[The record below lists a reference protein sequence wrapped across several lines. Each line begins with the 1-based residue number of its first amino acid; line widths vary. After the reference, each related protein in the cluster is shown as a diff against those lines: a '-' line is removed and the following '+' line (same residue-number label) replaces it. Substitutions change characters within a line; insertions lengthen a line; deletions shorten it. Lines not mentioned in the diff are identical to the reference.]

1 MRVRVRVKVK
11 VGVNVR
17 VRERVRVRVRV
28 AASSSAR
35 LEVFDEALA
44 QLRRLHGLPA
54 IFLPGAAL
62 PPDEVLLAACMV

>member
-17 VRERVRVRVRV
+17 VRV

-35 LEVFDEALA
+35 LEVLDETLA
-44 QLRRLHGLPA
+44 QLRRLQRLPA
-54 IFLPGAAL
+54 IFMG
-62 PPDEVLLAACMV
+62 